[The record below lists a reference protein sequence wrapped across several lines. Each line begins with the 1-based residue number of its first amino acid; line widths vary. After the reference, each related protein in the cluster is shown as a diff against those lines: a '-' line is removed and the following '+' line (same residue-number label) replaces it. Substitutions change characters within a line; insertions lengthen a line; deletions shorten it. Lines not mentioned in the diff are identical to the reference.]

1 MSLFE
6 TYVQQQ
12 RVRFAAEL
20 ARFCRQPSIA
30 STGEGMQAMADIV
43 ADRLLHLGAVTRT
56 YYVDNSYPYIVAE
69 IGSGP
74 RTLLLYNHYDVQPA
88 RFEDGWT
95 HHPFEAIIEHGRL
108 FARGV
113 ADNKANL
120 LFRIHAIEA
129 FLAAYRDLPIRIR
142 FLVEGEEEI
151 GSPHLTRFIRQH
163 TPLVQADGCL
173 WESGRKD
180 AAGRPLIQLGLR
192 GICYLE
198 LTLQADSR
206 EVHSSWANIAENPA
220 MHLLARMQAAVASL
234 TDPTG
239 RPTFGGLL
247 EAVLPPSPAD
257 LALLEQIPFDLAAIQ
272 ERLGVLPRI
281 GLNGSS
287 SEALRRLFFEPTC
300 TLCGFKVGYGEPGT
314 KTVIPNRAVA
324 KLDMRLPSG
333 LTPDDVE
340 QRLRDHLHAHGFGD
354 IQVRRLGGLRPSR
367 TAPDAAIVRAT
378 QAAVEAA
385 YGIAPVVHPM
395 MSASGPMYDLCEA
408 QGIPAVTFGAG
419 HSGDN
424 THGVDENIVLDDY
437 FQAISAMGEIIR
449 RFGAEPLGPT
459 SLDATS
465 RGGL

>member
-1 MSLFE
+1 M
-6 TYVQQQ
+6 YVQQQ

-30 STGEGMQAMADIV
+30 STGEGMAAMAELV
-43 ADRLLHLGAVTRT
+43 AERLIHLGAVTRT
-56 YYVDNSYPYIVAE
+56 YSVDGSYPYVVGE

-88 RFEDGWT
+88 HAEDGWT
-95 HHPFEAIIEHGRL
+95 HPPFEAVIEHGRL

-129 FLAAYRDLPIRIR
+129 FLKVYGTLPIRIR

-163 TPLVQADGCL
+163 APFIQADGCL

-180 AAGRPLIQLGLR
+180 TSGRPLLQLGLR

-198 LTLQADSR
+198 LTLQTDSR

-220 MHLLARMQAAVASL
+220 LSLLDRMRAAIASL
-234 TDPTG
+234 TDAAG
-239 RPTFGGLL
+239 RPTFDNLL
-247 EAVLPPSPAD
+247 DEVLPPSPED
-257 LALLEQIPFDLAAIQ
+257 LALLEHIPFDLAAVQ
-272 ERLGVLPRI
+272 ARLGVLPRS

-300 TLCGFKVGYGEPGT
+300 TVCGFKVGYGEPGT

-324 KLDMRLPSG
+324 KLDIRLPPG
-333 LTPDDVE
+333 LTPDIVE
-340 QRLRDHLHAHGFGD
+340 RRLRTHLHARGFGD

-367 TAPDAAIVRAT
+367 TAPDAAIARVT
-378 QAAVEAA
+378 QAAVESV
-385 YGIAPVVHPM
+385 YGVAPVVHPM

-408 QGIPAVTFGAG
+408 QHIPAITFGAG
-419 HSGDN
+419 HAGDN

-437 FQAISAMGEIIR
+437 FQAIGAMGEIIR
-449 RFGAEPLGPT
+449 RFGAATPAPPLNETPDPT
-459 SLDATS
+459 
-465 RGGL
+465 RE